1 MTTKE
6 NPRRH
11 LILLIALL
19 LIIVLSPFVVT
30 LRHGALIVNLAGA
43 EGKASPSHAETR
55 EADSFPYKRAY
66 TGAFIPR
73 RRNSPTNLRAS
84 IAARANARAIF
95 CCRDSMMIRRSDYR
109 Q

>member
-30 LRHGALIVNLAGA
+30 LRHGTLIVNLAGV
-43 EGKASPSHAETR
+43 EGKAVA
-55 EADSFPYKRAY
+55 FP
-66 TGAFIPR
+66 F
-73 RRNSPTNLRAS
+73 RNKGS
-84 IAARANARAIF
+84 
-95 CCRDSMMIRRSDYR
+95 
-109 Q
+109 

>member
-43 EGKASPSHAETR
+43 EGKASASHPETR
-55 EADSFPYKRAY
+55 EADISFPYKRACA
-66 TGAFIPR
+66 GAFTPL
-73 RRNSPTNLRAS
+73 RRNNPTNRRAS

-95 CCRDSMMIRRSDYR
+95 CCRDSMMIRRS
-109 Q
+109 